1 MHNKLIIKAVYFAA
15 MKHSNQRRK
24 DKDISPYINHPI
36 SVAKILSEIGG
47 IDDPEV
53 LAAAGPKK
61 GTDKHEASKRLLE
74 IFWIG
79 QKHDCSL
86 DNNFFIQDI
95 GILSLDELN
104 IIAKK
109 TLGDT

>member
-36 SVAKILSEIGG
+36 SVARIISKIGG

-53 LAAAGPKK
+53 LAAA
-61 GTDKHEASKRLLE
+61 
-74 IFWIG
+74 
-79 QKHDCSL
+79 
-86 DNNFFIQDI
+86 
-95 GILSLDELN
+95 ILQVN
-104 IIAKK
+104 R
-109 TLGDT
+109 